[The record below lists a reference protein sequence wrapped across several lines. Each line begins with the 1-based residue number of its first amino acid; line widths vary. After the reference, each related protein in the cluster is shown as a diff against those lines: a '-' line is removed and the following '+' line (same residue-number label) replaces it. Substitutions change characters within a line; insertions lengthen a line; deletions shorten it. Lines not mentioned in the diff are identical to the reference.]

1 MKKGDFIWGAIFL
14 AFCSILVFEGSRE
27 MFIAYTGA
35 HPLIGGFFKF
45 GILASMGELLA
56 VRVASGEW
64 KFASFFALRA
74 VIWGLFG
81 ILITMIFTVYSTGVT
96 ALLSKG
102 MLPGGESTLAF
113 AFFTSFLMNTTFA
126 PTFMYA
132 HRISD
137 MYLDLKHAGE
147 TDLSLA
153 NVVKNIDTVSFWTF
167 VVKKTVPFFWVPAH
181 TLTFLLPGEYRVVA
195 AAMLSI
201 ALGLILTIAKRRASQ
216 TATA

>member
-1 MKKGDFIWGAIFL
+1 MKKGDLIWGALFL
-14 AFCSILVFEGSRE
+14 AFCSIFVFKGSRE
-27 MFIAYTGA
+27 AFIAATSAY
-35 HPLIGGFFKF
+35 PLIGGFLKF

-56 VRVASGEW
+56 VRVGSGEW
-64 KFASFFALRA
+64 KFASFFVLRG

-81 ILITMIFTVYSTGVT
+81 ALITMIFTVYSTGVT
-96 ALLSKG
+96 ALLAKG

-137 MYLDLKHAGE
+137 MYLDLKAAGE
-147 TDLSLA
+147 TDLSLG
-153 NVVKNIDTVSFWTF
+153 NVVENIDTVTFWTF

-201 ALGLILTIAKRRASQ
+201 ALGLLLTIAKRKQ